1 MYLESG
7 RVVTGEGV
15 LFQSKELAQK
25 YADAYDKDLVEVDGG
40 WLAKNRVTEHGPMPT
55 KEGDVVIFHFHQLYR
70 MWVAPL
76 DGAQGPD
83 PDIDPLDFWEREE
96 GQRGRDQLGEGK
108 RGGNLPAGKRW

>member
-1 MYLESG
+1 M
-7 RVVTGEGV
+7 
-15 LFQSKELAQK
+15 FQSKELAQK

-83 PDIDPLDFWEREE
+83 PDIDPLDFWDARKAKEAATNLAKENE
-96 GQRGRDQLGEGK
+96 GAIYLLEKDGK
-108 RGGNLPAGKRW
+108 WSVKSN